1 MILEGLHQHLRTN
14 YFHAQLKS
22 VDQHLETI
30 YIHAFSSQTKVQ
42 GMLCPKKKSD
52 KIVNQL

>member
-1 MILEGLHQHLRTN
+1 MILEGLHQHLRPK
-14 YFHAQLKS
+14 FHAQLKS